1 LRQAVSKQAK
11 LRKKITLG
19 LDSNGRQQNKM
30 LKLNKI
36 ARVTWNAIWAR
47 ELLLKFPEERCQFMK
62 ILASLFT
69 LVLLAAS
76 AGIAQADSVP
86 PGDPKIILA
95 GAGNSTPVDELFFF
109 GSDDFQTPSEGNPF
123 IDFQNVSGNNFDNL
137 TITILNAA
145 FPGGDLTCGVTAFFS
160 SCTADPDGKFVRY
173 FGTNNDNFTGIG
185 SGSAESEFAF
195 FPSFFSESE
204 DEGGNSH
211 FQLQFVGFQPD
222 PNNPLEFQGQANVAT
237 PEPSVAL
244 LCAVGLLGLAVFSK
258 KLRSV
263 ATNRA

>member
-1 LRQAVSKQAK
+1 
-11 LRKKITLG
+11 
-19 LDSNGRQQNKM
+19 
-30 LKLNKI
+30 
-36 ARVTWNAIWAR
+36 
-47 ELLLKFPEERCQFMK
+47 MK
-62 ILASLFT
+62 ILSSLFT

-95 GAGNSTPVDELFFF
+95 GAGNSTPVGETFFF

-123 IDFQNVSGNNFDNL
+123 IDFQNVSGVNFDNL

-145 FPGGDLTCGVTAFFS
+145 FPGGALTCGVTSFFS
-160 SCTADPDGKFVRY
+160 DCTADPDGKFVKY
-173 FGTNNDNFTGIG
+173 FGENNDNFNGIG
-185 SGSAESEFAF
+185 SGSPSTDFFAALV
-195 FPSFFSESE
+195 

-211 FQLQFVGFQPD
+211 FQLQFVGFEPD
-222 PNNPLEFQGQANVAT
+222 PNNPLEFEGQANVPT

-258 KLRSV
+258 KLRPV
-263 ATNRA
+263 AVDRA

>member
-1 LRQAVSKQAK
+1 
-11 LRKKITLG
+11 
-19 LDSNGRQQNKM
+19 
-30 LKLNKI
+30 
-36 ARVTWNAIWAR
+36 
-47 ELLLKFPEERCQFMK
+47 MK
-62 ILASLFT
+62 TLASIFA

-95 GAGNSTPVDELFFF
+95 GAGNSTEVGQIFFF
-109 GSDDFQTPSEGNPF
+109 SSNDFQTPSEGNPF
-123 IDFQNVSGNNFDNL
+123 IDFQNVSGVNFDNL

-160 SCTADPDGKFVRY
+160 SCTADPDGKFVKY

-185 SGSAESEFAF
+185 SGSSASE
-195 FPSFFSESE
+195 FFSEFGDE
-204 DEGGNSH
+204 DGNSH

-222 PNNPLEFQGQANVAT
+222 PKNPLEFEGQANAV

-258 KLRSV
+258 KLRPV
-263 ATNRA
+263 ATDRA

>member
-1 LRQAVSKQAK
+1 MK
-11 LRKKITLG
+11 TL
-19 LDSNGRQQNKM
+19 
-30 LKLNKI
+30 
-36 ARVTWNAIWAR
+36 AAIFA
-47 ELLLKFPEERCQFMK
+47 
-62 ILASLFT
+62 

-95 GAGNSTPVDELFFF
+95 GAGTSTEVGQTFFF
-109 GSDDFQTPSEGNPF
+109 SSNDFQTPSEGNPF
-123 IDFQNVSGNNFDNL
+123 VDFQNVSGVNFDNL

-160 SCTADPDGKFVRY
+160 SCTADPDGKFVKY

-185 SGSAESEFAF
+185 SGSPSTDFFAAFVSEG
-195 FPSFFSESE
+195 
-204 DEGGNSH
+204 DNSH
-211 FQLQFVGFQPD
+211 FQLQFVGFEPD
-222 PNNPLEFQGQANVAT
+222 PNNPLEFEGQANVAT

-258 KLRSV
+258 KLRPV
-263 ATNRA
+263 AVNRA

>member
-1 LRQAVSKQAK
+1 
-11 LRKKITLG
+11 
-19 LDSNGRQQNKM
+19 M
-30 LKLNKI
+30 L
-36 ARVTWNAIWAR
+36 WAS

-95 GAGNSTPVDELFFF
+95 GAGNSTPVEQTFFF

-123 IDFQNVSGNNFDNL
+123 IDFQNVSGVNFDSL

-160 SCTADPDGKFVRY
+160 SCTADPDGKFVKY
-173 FGTNNDNFTGIG
+173 FGTNGDNFTGIG
-185 SGSAESEFAF
+185 SGSSVSEFAF
-195 FPSFFSESE
+195 LPKFFSD
-204 DEGGNSH
+204 DEGGTSH

-222 PNNPLEFQGQANVAT
+222 PNNPLEFEGQANV

-258 KLRSV
+258 KLRPV
-263 ATNRA
+263 AENRA